1 MKLKKE
7 KRNREEK
14 NKMENALEDG
24 NLQGETT
31 DNVGQDE
38 SVNTEETSGNWEEQA
53 KYFQSEKDKLSAE
66 NSKLKQYEKIGKLL
80 ESRPDITQ
88 TITGMIQGNTSGQ
101 PAGPQRV
108 TLEKDEFDPWEAYND
123 PQSKSYKFRQQELQD
138 SINGA
143 VNQQMQG
150 LQRNQGEMQ
159 LKTELQQRGLSP
171 AEVDSF
177 MQFASQ
183 NPAEYGVDGAIKMW
197 RAVAESDASNQVPNP
212 LDDIR
217 NTQENPAQ
225 GGVLQGQQ
233 PQAPKSDNDT
243 MWDAITKA
251 GSRAKVL

>member
-1 MKLKKE
+1 MD
-7 KRNREEK
+7 
-14 NKMENALEDG
+14 NALENG
-24 NLQGETT
+24 HLEGEAM

-38 SVNTEETSGNWEEQA
+38 AVNTQESSENWEDQA
-53 KYFQSEKDKLSAE
+53 KYFQSEKDKLAAE
-66 NSKLKQYEKIGKLL
+66 NSKLQQYEKIGKLL
-80 ESRPDITQ
+80 ESRPDIANAVA
-88 TITGMIQGNTSGQ
+88 GMVQGAPSGQ
-101 PAGPQRV
+101 SADAGRV
-108 TLEKDEFDPWEAYND
+108 VLEKDEFDPWEAYND

-143 VNQQMQG
+143 VQQQVQG

-177 MQFASQ
+177 MNFAAQ

-197 RAVAESDASNQVPNP
+197 RAVSESEASNQVPNP

-217 NTQENPAQ
+217 NTQENPAV

-233 PQAPKSDNDT
+233 PQAPKSDEDS
-243 MWDAITKA
+243 MWDSITKA
-251 GSRAKVL
+251 GSRTNVL